1 MNLLT
6 FQNPYGYF
14 QFFYVYENTVLKKNR
29 GYNSTTVSSITQK
42 ILVCDEEYCDKNES
56 RKKWPVE
63 KRLQEKWPMEKR
75 AKEKMADGKKAEG
88 ENRKNN
94 MKSNFSTT
102 ANIFV
107 NNFFSL
113 IGFEL

>member
-1 MNLLT
+1 
-6 FQNPYGYF
+6 
-14 QFFYVYENTVLKKNR
+14 
-29 GYNSTTVSSITQK
+29 
-42 ILVCDEEYCDKNES
+42 
-56 RKKWPVE
+56 
-63 KRLQEKWPMEKR
+63 MEKR
-75 AKEKMADGKKAEG
+75 AKEKIADGKKAEG